1 MSEKKDKK
9 QALPLII
16 SCALCLALGLVLG
29 YGIRTLN
36 LTGTAALAP
45 GIPSAVATSPASESL
60 YQLLVRY
67 YNDRLLYYQE
77 QMTALMKSFREIS
90 IAAEADG
97 VISEDEN
104 AALGKL
110 MREMQK
116 LADQHNETNAIIASL
131 LSRTGKIYEDLMK
144 GQ

>member
-1 MSEKKDKK
+1 
-9 QALPLII
+9 
-16 SCALCLALGLVLG
+16 
-29 YGIRTLN
+29 
-36 LTGTAALAP
+36 
-45 GIPSAVATSPASESL
+45 
-60 YQLLVRY
+60 
-67 YNDRLLYYQE
+67 
-77 QMTALMKSFREIS
+77 MTALMTSFREIS

-104 AALGKL
+104 AALGEL

-116 LADQHNETNAIIASL
+116 ISEKHNETNAIIASL

>member
-1 MSEKKDKK
+1 MYKKMDKK
-9 QALPLII
+9 QTLLLII
-16 SCALCLALGLVLG
+16 SCALCLALGLALG
-29 YGIRTLN
+29 YGIRTQN
-36 LTGTAALAP
+36 LAGTAALAP

-60 YQLLVRY
+60 YQRLVRY
-67 YNDRLLYYQE
+67 YTDRQLYYHE
-77 QMTALMKSFREIS
+77 QMTALIKTFRETS

-104 AALGKL
+104 AALGEL
-110 MREMQK
+110 MKEMQK
-116 LADQHNETNAIIASL
+116 ISDKHNETNAIIASL

>member
-45 GIPSAVATSPASESL
+45 GIPPAVATSPAGESL
-60 YQLLVRY
+60 YLRLMTY
-67 YNDRLLYYQE
+67 YTDRQLYYQE
-77 QMTALMKSFREIS
+77 QMTTLMKSFRETS

-104 AALGKL
+104 AALGEL
-110 MREMQK
+110 MKEMQK
-116 LADQHNETNAIIASL
+116 ISDKHNETNAIIASL